1 MKKLYFF
8 YQILLCSGMAFYH
21 NTIHAYPAQHELFG
35 LNESMVQVWST
46 YPNGVTGTGSGVVIK
61 KNYVATNCHVFADSE
76 GVNVV
81 KYFQTYSPVAVY
93 ADWKRDLCIL
103 KFDDLPLPAVN
114 IRSSKTLSYEEKVF
128 SLTFPND
135 NPVPLP
141 SYGNVKALYPYKE
154 GNIIRMSAAFTVGS
168 SGGALFDLNFNLIG
182 ITTFK
187 SPGRRDDYYYCLP
200 TEWIKAI
207 LAQPAQAELVST
219 SAPFWSVPD
228 NEKPFFMQVVIPMQN
243 EDWKEMKNIAT
254 LWTSKEKSSADA
266 WYYLGFAQF
275 KSEDTLDAKGFFKKA
290 LELNPKHFDS
300 LLELINI
307 AVIEKNKEEFMRVVN
322 QIFEVDADYAEFIL
336 KKYDKTVW
344 RA

>member
-1 MKKLYFF
+1 M
-8 YQILLCSGMAFYH
+8 
-21 NTIHAYPAQHELFG
+21 P
-35 LNESMVQVWST
+35 
-46 YPNGVTGTGSGVVIK
+46 
-61 KNYVATNCHVFADSE
+61 
-76 GVNVV
+76 
-81 KYFQTYSPVAVY
+81 
-93 ADWKRDLCIL
+93 
-103 KFDDLPLPAVN
+103 
-114 IRSSKTLSYEEKVF
+114 
-128 SLTFPND
+128 
-135 NPVPLP
+135 
-141 SYGNVKALYPYKE
+141 
-154 GNIIRMSAAFTVGS
+154 
-168 SGGALFDLNFNLIG
+168 
-182 ITTFK
+182 
-187 SPGRRDDYYYCLP
+187 P